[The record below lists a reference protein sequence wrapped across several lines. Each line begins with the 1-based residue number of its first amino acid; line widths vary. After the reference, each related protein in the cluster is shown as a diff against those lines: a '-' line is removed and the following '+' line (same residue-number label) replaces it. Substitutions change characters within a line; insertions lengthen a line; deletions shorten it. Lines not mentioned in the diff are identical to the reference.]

1 MSSCRK
7 GICQSALCYPVLH
20 TFGCHEKILSSLSE
34 DAFQFLHK
42 IKVTKYVREEE
53 SLPEQDL
60 HRMLW
65 GKVHPGFVWRYMKLQ
80 FAVSERTCY
89 PCSSFFF
96 CLIKTDTFLLHLLSD
111 HFYWVLG
118 RSLYHF
124 SHPVIFNL
132 LLEQNRDEDIIHI
145 QKCYKKTNILSG
157 LSITTVYNSDESFG
171 YPY

>member
-1 MSSCRK
+1 MSWKDIVQPLRRRCIPVFAQDKSHKVCEGG
-7 GICQSALCYPVLH
+7 GISPWTGSAQDAVGKSPSRICLMLH
-20 TFGCHEKILSSLSE
+20 ETAVCSIWTN
-34 DAFQFLHK
+34 
-42 IKVTKYVREEE
+42 IK
-53 SLPEQDL
+53 L
-60 HRMLW
+60 
-65 GKVHPGFVWRYMKLQ
+65 
-80 FAVSERTCY
+80 TCY

-145 QKCYKKTNILSG
+145 QKCCKKPNILSG